1 VVFKLGLKIPLK
13 HFFSITSFL
22 LYFLSFVFAGK
33 GIRELQEAGV
43 IGITPLSFIPEI
55 DILGIYPTLET
66 TILQGILLLAFVV
79 SLLWTGFIRPEREKK
94 EIAVS
99 VSRIADDMKSM
110 HEAFEHIKGH
120 IVEWKRC
127 QEIDVE
133 AEELDN
139 QIQDVIGRVDE
150 LENKLEDFFDM
161 ILRNKESTRE
171 SATIDKQVGRP
182 VNGQGVSK

>member
-1 VVFKLGLKIPLK
+1 
-13 HFFSITSFL
+13 
-22 LYFLSFVFAGK
+22 
-33 GIRELQEAGV
+33 
-43 IGITPLSFIPEI
+43 
-55 DILGIYPTLET
+55 
-66 TILQGILLLAFVV
+66 
-79 SLLWTGFIRPEREKK
+79 
-94 EIAVS
+94 
-99 VSRIADDMKSM
+99 
-110 HEAFEHIKGH
+110 IKGH

-161 ILRNKESTRE
+161 LLRNKETTRE
-171 SATIDKQVGRP
+171 SATADKQVGRP